1 MSKLLF
7 GWSEVSITPDKKVS
21 LRGQF
26 AERISEYVEKPI
38 VATALAVSCA
48 EDQVVLVSCDLEGLS
63 TVLRD
68 TVRDKLKNNNCGLD
82 PMKVLMSVTHTHC
95 GPGYKGSGNSST
107 AYNDGSDILRQLIEK
122 ELPAGKKYVESANIS
137 NNPELNT
144 PEELL
149 EFLSDR
155 IARAAL
161 EAWQRRIPGS
171 YASAFGRAAV
181 GMCRRVRYSD
191 GTTQMWGDTNTA
203 VFSELEGG
211 NDSGIELLYVFDQRK
226 KLTGIV
232 ANLSCPAQCV
242 QHRLFVSPDFWGE
255 AKKLLRERFG
265 QDICLLTLCAPAGD
279 QCPVDLVRWVEPESD
294 VHDPNIIRRS
304 PPKRKADPSMFDLSG
319 MRKAGKRIAREII
332 EVYEEGLDE
341 AITEAPLVHEVHQ
354 MQLPLRRTTL
364 TEIRQARR
372 AVQEYMHSKDGDVDY
387 RDEAALLEHLGVLK
401 RAELQER
408 MDVLEIEVH
417 VIRLGNI
424 AFASNPFELFLDYGN
439 QIRARSLA
447 EQTFLIQMANGSEGY
462 LPTEKAEAG
471 GHYSGF
477 VASGLVGHQGG
488 EQLVRMT
495 IQAINRLFVE

>member
-1 MSKLLF
+1 
-7 GWSEVSITPDKKVS
+7 
-21 LRGQF
+21 
-26 AERISEYVEKPI
+26 
-38 VATALAVSCA
+38 
-48 EDQVVLVSCDLEGLS
+48 
-63 TVLRD
+63 
-68 TVRDKLKNNNCGLD
+68 
-82 PMKVLMSVTHTHC
+82 
-95 GPGYKGSGNSST
+95 
-107 AYNDGSDILRQLIEK
+107 
-122 ELPAGKKYVESANIS
+122 
-137 NNPELNT
+137 
-144 PEELL
+144 
-149 EFLSDR
+149 
-155 IARAAL
+155 
-161 EAWQRRIPGS
+161 
-171 YASAFGRAAV
+171 
-181 GMCRRVRYSD
+181 
-191 GTTQMWGDTNTA
+191 
-203 VFSELEGG
+203 
-211 NDSGIELLYVFDQRK
+211 
-226 KLTGIV
+226 
-232 ANLSCPAQCV
+232 
-242 QHRLFVSPDFWGE
+242 
-255 AKKLLRERFG
+255 
-265 QDICLLTLCAPAGD
+265 
-279 QCPVDLVRWVEPESD
+279 
-294 VHDPNIIRRS
+294 
-304 PPKRKADPSMFDLSG
+304 MFDLSG